1 MTLLQ
6 TAHAALAS
14 WKIPCT
20 DYVLQCPGLADIRHQ
35 FGAVDDAA
43 SNLEYGVAPHTAMK
57 LLFNIGNFADLAGY
71 LSRAYKRRFSANNH
85 GVEAMKAVA
94 AGRDRWMMWL
104 PCRRSRMRRR
114 IVDLALLCSSLFSFP
129 LARCS
134 RSLLCL

>member
-1 MTLLQ
+1 ML
-6 TAHAALAS
+6 AALAT

-20 DYVLQCPGLADIRHQ
+20 MSYNAHSGLADIRHQ

-71 LSRAYKRRFSANNH
+71 LSRAYYKRRFSANN

-94 AGRDRWMMWL
+94 AGRH
-104 PCRRSRMRRR
+104 P
-114 IVDLALLCSSLFSFP
+114 VDDVAALSQESDAEEDS
-129 LARCS
+129 
-134 RSLLCL
+134 